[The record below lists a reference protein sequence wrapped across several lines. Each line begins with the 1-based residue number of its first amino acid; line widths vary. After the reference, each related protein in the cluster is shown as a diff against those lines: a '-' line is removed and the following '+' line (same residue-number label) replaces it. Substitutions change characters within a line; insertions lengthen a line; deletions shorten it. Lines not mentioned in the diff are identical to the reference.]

1 MSVTFVVLK
10 AMKMEKRI
18 KGITGYPR
26 TSFRIGR
33 VFSYYI
39 AHHLYLVHFR
49 LPLRERFFFNYC
61 SVMPQPHSGPHGR
74 HD

>member
-1 MSVTFVVLK
+1 
-10 AMKMEKRI
+10 MKMEKRI

-26 TSFRIGR
+26 R
-33 VFSYYI
+33 VFSTVTVTL
-39 AHHLYLVHFR
+39 AHRLYLVHFR
-49 LPLRERFFFNYC
+49 VPLGERFYYYYC